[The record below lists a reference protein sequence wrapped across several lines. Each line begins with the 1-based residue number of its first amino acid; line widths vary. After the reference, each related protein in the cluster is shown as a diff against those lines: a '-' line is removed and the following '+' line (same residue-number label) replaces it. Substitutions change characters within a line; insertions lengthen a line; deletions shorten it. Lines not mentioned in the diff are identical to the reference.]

1 MGGTPGNQLTQR
13 PEPRPSGR
21 RGGPALNL
29 ALNPAR
35 IVPRQEAVDTSNNL
49 YRPTNLMAP
58 CAPVPDAQNGQAPSV
73 TRSWLEAELLLG
85 EGFSCNFRKHRL
97 NYVRP
102 HPRTSNFG
110 GNP

>member
-1 MGGTPGNQLTQR
+1 MGGTPEHQLTQR

-35 IVPRQEAVDTSNNL
+35 IVPRQEAVDSSNNL

-58 CAPVPDAQNGQAPSV
+58 CAPVPDAQIGQAPRV
-73 TRSWLEAELLLG
+73 TRSWLEAELLMDG
-85 EGFSCNFRKHRL
+85 RCVDIAGRPCRQCRPAIRL
-97 NYVRP
+97 LI
-102 HPRTSNFG
+102 G
-110 GNP
+110 GI

>member
-1 MGGTPGNQLTQR
+1 MGGTPEHQLTQR

-35 IVPRQEAVDTSNNL
+35 IVPRQEAVDSSNNL

-58 CAPVPDAQNGQAPSV
+58 CAPVPDAQIGQAPRV
-73 TRSWLEAELLLG
+73 TRSWLEAELLLRNQEFRPRLVIPC
-85 EGFSCNFRKHRL
+85 EG
-97 NYVRP
+97 
-102 HPRTSNFG
+102 
-110 GNP
+110 